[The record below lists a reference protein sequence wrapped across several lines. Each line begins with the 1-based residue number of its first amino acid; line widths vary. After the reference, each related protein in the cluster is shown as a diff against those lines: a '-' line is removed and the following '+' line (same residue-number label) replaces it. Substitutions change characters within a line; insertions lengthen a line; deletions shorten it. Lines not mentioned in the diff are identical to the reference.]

1 MLVQV
6 FLNGLVAAAIY
17 ALVALGFGLV
27 LRVCRFYHFAHA
39 AVFVW
44 GAYFAFLFKVQF
56 GLPLFWWVFL
66 SVLLATIL
74 GCLIEVTVYRS
85 LRRKH
90 SSSLVV
96 LIASLGIYVVLQNI
110 VSMIFG
116 DGAKVIQPRSVEK
129 GVELF
134 GARVTHI
141 RVLSV
146 GLSVLLLTG
155 IAAVLKWSKI
165 GRAMRAVGSD
175 QNLAEISGIDSER
188 VVLFT
193 FALASAL
200 AGIAGILVALDVDM
214 TPTMGLQ
221 ALMMGLVVVII
232 GGIKSIPGIAFGAL
246 LLGLLQNLAA
256 WSIGS
261 QWQDAVAFII
271 LVALLLAQPEGVM
284 GKKIKNVMA

>member
-6 FLNGLVAAAIY
+6 FLNGLVAASIY

-44 GAYFAFLFKVQF
+44 GAYFVFLLKVQLK
-56 GLPLFWWVFL
+56 LPLLFGIVIG
-66 SVLLATIL
+66 VLLATIL
-74 GCLIEVTVYRS
+74 GCLMEIMIYRS
-85 LRRKH
+85 LRRRH

-110 VSMIFG
+110 ISMAFG
-116 DGAKVIQPRSVEK
+116 DGAKVIQQRSFEE
-129 GVELF
+129 GMDLF
-134 GARVTHI
+134 GARITHI
-141 RVLSV
+141 RMLSV
-146 GLSVLLLTG
+146 GLSVLLLIG
-155 IAAVLKWSKI
+155 VAALLKWSKV

-175 QNLAEISGIDSER
+175 PTLASISGIDSESI
-188 VVLFT
+188 VLFT

-200 AGIAGILVALDVDM
+200 AGVAGILVALDVDM

-232 GGIKSIPGIAFGAL
+232 GGIKSIPGIAFAAL
-246 LLGLLQNLAA
+246 ILGLVQNFAA
-256 WSIGS
+256 WHIGS
-261 QWQDAVAFII
+261 QWQDAIAFII
-271 LVALLLAQPEGVM
+271 LLAILLVRPEGVM
-284 GKKIKNVMA
+284 GKKLRKITV